1 MSRTAESEESTLQEY
16 TINLKGRFAVELRH
30 LLIAAGFGLCFL
42 YFNYIP
48 LYYSDLWGHV
58 SYGNWIL
65 DHRELPTE
73 DPYVGLAEGVPIVA
87 TAWLSQVIFALIER
101 VGGAEGLSNTF
112 AITVLLTFVL
122 YARVFWLQTRCAG
135 LACVG
140 AFLVWLVD
148 FTRHAIIRPEIF
160 GTLCFAC
167 LLWLIVRS
175 DPEDSG
181 ASDSGSDDR
190 IPWGLWI
197 GTPVLFVIWANL
209 HGSFVVGF
217 AVLGSFFLGRTLQVT
232 WQTRRLRAVLAD
244 KWVRR
249 WLMITELAIAA
260 SLINPYGMDLL
271 IHTIL
276 FSSNPNLNDIL
287 EWFRLE
293 MASLQGLAVG
303 LSCLMLTVLLRHS
316 HARVKP
322 AYVIILLIV
331 LTAVCLRIRM
341 LTWYAPIV
349 ILTLIPHLA
358 DVLSRIEKSQSSG
371 TLAAFGSRLRGQS
384 FRYTLFAGLVLWVCF
399 AFSPA
404 SRVVLGGKPRDVGH
418 VYNSETPR
426 GITEYLR
433 EHPPEGQIVNP
444 QWWGDW
450 MVLNGPSDLPV
461 FMTTNAVHVVPSH
474 VWRDYMAFTTGQSGL
489 ERRLDRYR
497 VTTMVVDISRQEQ
510 LAVQVRRMPGWTIDY
525 EDKLG
530 FVATQKSTTS
540 AVPAEE
546 VSSDDSSN
554 AVLSLKT
561 SDAFVIEALE

>member
-1 MSRTAESEESTLQEY
+1 MSKTAESEDSTLQES
-16 TINLKGRFAVELRH
+16 TVNLRDRFAVELRH
-30 LLIAAGFGLCFL
+30 LLIAAGFGVCFL

-48 LYYSDLWGHV
+48 LYCSDLWGHV
-58 SYGNWIL
+58 SYGHWIL
-65 DHRELPTE
+65 DHRGLPTE
-73 DPYVGLAEGVPIVA
+73 DPFVPLAEGVPIVA
-87 TAWLSQVIFALIER
+87 TAWLSQVIFAVIER
-101 VGGAEGLSNTF
+101 AGGAEGLSNVF

-122 YARVFWLQTRCAG
+122 YARVFWLQTRRAG
-135 LACVG
+135 LACFG

-148 FTRHAIIRPEIF
+148 FTRHAVIRPEIF

-175 DPEDSG
+175 DPEDSR

-190 IPWGLWI
+190 IPWGLWF

-217 AVLGSFFLGRTLQVT
+217 AVLGSFFLGRSLQVV
-232 WQTRRLRAVLAD
+232 WQSRQLKTVVAD

-249 WLMITELAIAA
+249 WLILTELAIAA

-271 IHTIL
+271 IHTML

-293 MASLQGLAVG
+293 MVSLQGLAVG
-303 LSCLMLTVLLRHS
+303 LSCLLLTVLLRHS
-316 HARVKP
+316 HERMKP
-322 AYVIILLIV
+322 AFVIILLIV

-349 ILTLIPHLA
+349 VLTMMPHLA
-358 DVLSRIEKSQSSG
+358 DVLGRIAKSQPSAA
-371 TLAAFGSRLRGQS
+371 LAAFGSGLRGLS

-399 AFSPA
+399 AFSPS
-404 SRVVLGGKPRDVGH
+404 SRVVLGGKPRDVAH

-433 EHPPEGQIVNP
+433 EHPPKGQIVNP

-450 MVLNGPSDLPV
+450 MVLDGPPDLSV

-474 VWRDYMAFTTGQSGL
+474 VWRDYMAFATGQPGL

-530 FVATQKSTTS
+530 FVATQNSTTS
-540 AVPAEE
+540 AVPAED

-554 AVLSLKT
+554 AALSLNT
-561 SDAFVIEALE
+561 SDTSVIEATE